1 MSIAYLEKIKSEKE
15 KMKSEKQDIA
25 VRVFEDIE
33 RNLFNDMARIEIADA
48 LVYPVYRVLPKSIKL
63 LIKIKQHLNSVYKN
77 GVNVFISVSD
87 DSIHVE
93 TSISMLDMYIK
104 GYEIVMEFKRYKRN
118 EKTKVIVGL
127 SKETV
132 NNVFNELV
140 NEIIDFEKQ
149 SIPYKLIRMIV
160 EASYKHKSIKI
171 VDIRTT

>member
-1 MSIAYLEKIKSEKE
+1 MSIKFLEMVKSEKE
-15 KMKSEKQDIA
+15 RMKVENQPFA
-25 VRVFEDIE
+25 QEVFELIE
-33 RNLFNDMARIEIADA
+33 KNLFSDFERLEIKDA
-48 LVYPVYRVLPKSIKL
+48 LVYPVYKLLPRSIKL
-63 LIKIKQHLNSVYKN
+63 LVKIKQHLNTAYRN
-77 GVNVFISVSD
+77 GINIFMCVSN

-171 VDIRTT
+171 VDIRTL

>member
-1 MSIAYLEKIKSEKE
+1 MSIKFLEMVKSEKE
-15 KMKSEKQDIA
+15 RMKVENQPFA
-25 VRVFEDIE
+25 QEVFELIE
-33 RNLFNDMARIEIADA
+33 KNLFSDFERLEIKDA
-48 LVYPVYRVLPKSIKL
+48 LVYPVYKLLPRSIKL

-87 DSIHVE
+87 DSLHVE
-93 TSISMLDMYIK
+93 TSISTLDVYIK

-149 SIPYKLIRMIV
+149 SIPYKLIRLLLNSQ
-160 EASYKHKSIKI
+160 AKHKSVRI
-171 VDIRTT
+171 VDIRTL